1 VSKTS
6 GITMATVYVTYGII
20 DGVPLMMAS
29 SGRSELITSSGTSA
43 AGLLPVRNGD
53 TIQIFC
59 ATTVAVTAA
68 ASPVAT
74 LAGGIICPAGGTIYI
89 RAKEGDRIAVID
101 A

>member
-1 VSKTS
+1 
-6 GITMATVYVTYGII
+6 MATVYVTYGII
-20 DGVPLMMAS
+20 DSVPLMMAS

-43 AGLLPVRNGD
+43 AGQLLVRSGD

-68 ASPVAT
+68 AAPVAT
-74 LAGGIICPAGGTIYI
+74 ILGGIICPAGGTIYI
-89 RAKEGDRIAVID
+89 SAKEGDKIAVID